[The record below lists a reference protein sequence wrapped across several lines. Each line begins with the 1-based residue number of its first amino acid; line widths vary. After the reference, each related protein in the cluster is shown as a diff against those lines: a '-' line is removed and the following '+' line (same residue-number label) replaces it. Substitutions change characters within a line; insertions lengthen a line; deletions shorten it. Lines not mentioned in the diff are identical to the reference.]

1 MQSMRSCLNRH
12 DLPRLKELG
21 ESPQLGARRAEI
33 RKSVHLLFMMIKDR
47 FVSVLGIF
55 LFIGCLAGCIKRGE
69 YVKKNNSPK
78 YEAEKNDA
86 VFDTDSTSEP
96 VKKRP
101 LEKQL
106 CIIEKLEAEYKNADD
121 VKQRIMR
128 ETIGGLKLGMD
139 AEKAVSMLN
148 EPDSKTKPVEEAATG
163 YIKSEWIWKSKGVQ
177 LTMDSSH
184 GNNEVVAIV
193 VRHPFKG
200 KTSCGISIGSTM
212 EEAKNTYGK
221 YLDKDFSQGDSIIA
235 GTVYGGI
242 LFSKGAS
249 SDKIGSIAIGAFAE

>member
-1 MQSMRSCLNRH
+1 MQNCLNRH
-12 DLPRLKELG
+12 DLFCGKELG
-21 ESPQLGARRAEI
+21 ECPPLRTRRSINRNA
-33 RKSVHLLFMMIKDR
+33 VHLLIMMTTERGIPVFG
-47 FVSVLGIF
+47 FVVLI
-55 LFIGCLAGCIKRGE
+55 LCLTGCMKSGE
-69 YVKKNNSPK
+69 KKVQINSPRD
-78 YEAEKNDA
+78 ESEKSVK
-86 VFDTDSTSEP
+86 VFDTVSRPEP

-101 LEKQL
+101 PEKKL
-106 CIIEKLEAEYKNADD
+106 CIIEELEAKYKNATD

-139 AEKAVSMLN
+139 SEEAVSMLS
-148 EPDSKTKPVEEAATG
+148 EPDSKTKPVEEAASG

-177 LTMDSSH
+177 LTMDSSD
-184 GNNEVVAIV
+184 GKNKVVAIV

-212 EEAKNTYGK
+212 EEVKNIYGK
-221 YLDKDFSQGDSIIA
+221 YLDEDFSQGDSIIT

-249 SDKIGSIAIGAFAE
+249 SYEIGSIAIGAFAE